1 MKRNDIMNKIA
12 LLITTSLIAGHAF
25 AAQTYIRNGNIYTH
39 EGQWVVEAGGF
50 GSSDLLKDQDKS
62 YGALLNFGYHGEDFN
77 ADLAG
82 INYRFFGQTGDI
94 LNLSTYLTGS
104 GLSYDQDSAKSVK
117 GMDKRNATVDLGV
130 NADIA
135 LGDGTVSTYFQH
147 DIFNEHKGYKTGVNY
162 FHIVELG
169 SVDFVPFAGVSYQN
183 SDYNNYYF
191 GVKDKEATA
200 QRKAYRAGGD
210 FSYNLGY
217 KLVYPINDRWEV
229 TQTST
234 YTRLGSDI
242 ANSPIVESAN
252 QWLVGATVAYHF

>member
-1 MKRNDIMNKIA
+1 MNKIA

-94 LNLSTYLTGS
+94 LNLNTYLTGS

-242 ANSPIVESAN
+242 AHSPIVESAN

>member
-1 MKRNDIMNKIA
+1 MNKIA

-162 FHIVELG
+162 FHIVEMG
-169 SVDFVPFAGVSYQN
+169 SIDFVPFAGVSYQN

-242 ANSPIVESAN
+242 AHSPIVESAN

>member
-1 MKRNDIMNKIA
+1 MNKIA

-242 ANSPIVESAN
+242 AHSPIVESAN

>member
-1 MKRNDIMNKIA
+1 MNKIA

-82 INYRFFGQTGDI
+82 INYRIFGQTGDI
-94 LNLSTYLTGS
+94 VNLSTYLTGS

-242 ANSPIVESAN
+242 AHSPIVESAN

>member
-1 MKRNDIMNKIA
+1 MNKIA

-234 YTRLGSDI
+234 YTRLGSNI

>member
-1 MKRNDIMNKIA
+1 MNKIA

-200 QRKAYRAGGD
+200 QRKAYHAGGD

-242 ANSPIVESAN
+242 AHSPIVESAN

>member
-1 MKRNDIMNKIA
+1 MNKIA

-183 SDYNNYYF
+183 SNYNNYYF

-242 ANSPIVESAN
+242 AHSPIVESAN

>member
-1 MKRNDIMNKIA
+1 MNKIA

-191 GVKDKEATA
+191 GVKDKETTA

-242 ANSPIVESAN
+242 AHSPIVESAN

>member
-1 MKRNDIMNKIA
+1 MNKIA

-217 KLVYPINDRWEV
+217 KLVYPFNDRWEV

>member
-1 MKRNDIMNKIA
+1 MNKIA

-82 INYRFFGQTGDI
+82 INYRFVGQTGDI

-242 ANSPIVESAN
+242 AHSPIVESAN

>member
-1 MKRNDIMNKIA
+1 MNKIA

-104 GLSYDQDSAKSVK
+104 GLSYNQDSAKSVK

-169 SVDFVPFAGVSYQN
+169 SVDFVPFAGISYQN

-242 ANSPIVESAN
+242 AHSPIVESAN

>member
-1 MKRNDIMNKIA
+1 MNKIA

-25 AAQTYIRNGNIYTH
+25 ATQTYIRNGNIYTH

-162 FHIVELG
+162 FHIVEMG

-242 ANSPIVESAN
+242 AHSPIVESAN

>member
-1 MKRNDIMNKIA
+1 MNKIA

-50 GSSDLLKDQDKS
+50 GSSDLLKDQDNS

-162 FHIVELG
+162 FHIVEMG
-169 SVDFVPFAGVSYQN
+169 SIDFVPFAGVSYQN

-242 ANSPIVESAN
+242 AHSPIVESAN

>member
-1 MKRNDIMNKIA
+1 MNKIA

-169 SVDFVPFAGVSYQN
+169 SVDFVPFAGISYQN

-191 GVKDKEATA
+191 GVKNKEATA

-242 ANSPIVESAN
+242 AHSPIVESAN

>member
-1 MKRNDIMNKIA
+1 MNKIA

>member
-1 MKRNDIMNKIA
+1 MNKIA

-169 SVDFVPFAGVSYQN
+169 SVDFVPFAGISYQN

-242 ANSPIVESAN
+242 AHSPIVESAN

>member
-1 MKRNDIMNKIA
+1 MNKIA

-147 DIFNEHKGYKTGVNY
+147 DIFNEHKGDKTGVNY

-169 SVDFVPFAGVSYQN
+169 SVDFVPFAGISYQN

-191 GVKDKEATA
+191 GVKDKETTA

-242 ANSPIVESAN
+242 AHSPIVESAN

>member
-1 MKRNDIMNKIA
+1 MKKIA
-12 LLITTSLIAGHAF
+12 LFITASLIAGNAL

-39 EGQWVVEAGGF
+39 EGQWAAEVGAF
-50 GSSDLLKDQDKS
+50 GSTDLLKDQDKS

-77 ADLAG
+77 ADLSG
-82 INYRFFGQTGDI
+82 LNYRFLGNTGDI
-94 LNLSTYLTGS
+94 VNLGTYLTGS
-104 GLSYDQDSAKSVK
+104 GVAYAQDSANSVK
-117 GMDKRNATVDLGV
+117 GMDKRKATVDLGL

-147 DIFNEHKGYKTGVNY
+147 DILNENKGYKTGVNY
-162 FHIVELG
+162 FHIIDLG
-169 SVDFVPFAGVSYQN
+169 VADLVPFAGISYQS

-200 QRKAYRAGGD
+200 QRKAYHAGGD

-217 KLVYPINDRWEV
+217 KLVYPINDRWEI
-229 TQTST
+229 TQTSA

-242 ANSPIVESAN
+242 AHSPIVDSAN

>member
-104 GLSYDQDSAKSVK
+104 GLSYNQDSAKSVK

-169 SVDFVPFAGVSYQN
+169 SVDFVPFAGISYQN

-242 ANSPIVESAN
+242 AHSPIVESAN

>member
-1 MKRNDIMNKIA
+1 MNKIA

-162 FHIVELG
+162 FHIVEMG
-169 SVDFVPFAGVSYQN
+169 SINFVPFAGVSYQN

-200 QRKAYRAGGD
+200 QRKAYRADGD

-242 ANSPIVESAN
+242 AHSPIVESAN

>member
-1 MKRNDIMNKIA
+1 MNKIA

-94 LNLSTYLTGS
+94 VNLSTYLTGS

-169 SVDFVPFAGVSYQN
+169 SVDFVPFAGISYQN

-242 ANSPIVESAN
+242 AHSPIVESAN

>member
-1 MKRNDIMNKIA
+1 MNKIA

-77 ADLAG
+77 ADVAG

-183 SDYNNYYF
+183 SNYNNYYF

-242 ANSPIVESAN
+242 AHSPIVESAN

>member
-1 MKRNDIMNKIA
+1 MNKIA

-82 INYRFFGQTGDI
+82 INYRFFGQTGDT

-162 FHIVELG
+162 FHIVEMG

-242 ANSPIVESAN
+242 AHSPIVESAN

>member
-1 MKRNDIMNKIA
+1 MNKIA

-135 LGDGTVSTYFQH
+135 LGDSTVSTYFQH

-169 SVDFVPFAGVSYQN
+169 SIDFVPFAGVSYQN

-242 ANSPIVESAN
+242 AHSPIVESAN

>member
-1 MKRNDIMNKIA
+1 MNKIA

-135 LGDGTVSTYFQH
+135 FGDGTVSTYFQH

-169 SVDFVPFAGVSYQN
+169 SVDFVPFAGISYQN

-242 ANSPIVESAN
+242 AHSPIVESAN

>member
-1 MKRNDIMNKIA
+1 MNKIA

-147 DIFNEHKGYKTGVNY
+147 DIFKEHKGYKTGVNY

>member
-1 MKRNDIMNKIA
+1 MNKIA

-162 FHIVELG
+162 FHIVEMG

-242 ANSPIVESAN
+242 AHSPIVESAN

>member
-1 MKRNDIMNKIA
+1 MNKIA
-12 LLITTSLIAGHAF
+12 LLITTSLIAGHTF

-242 ANSPIVESAN
+242 AHSPIVESAN

>member
-1 MKRNDIMNKIA
+1 MNKIA
-12 LLITTSLIAGHAF
+12 LLLTTSLIAGHAF

-169 SVDFVPFAGVSYQN
+169 SVDFVPFAGISYQN

-242 ANSPIVESAN
+242 AHSPIVESAN

>member
-1 MKRNDIMNKIA
+1 MNKIA

-50 GSSDLLKDQDKS
+50 SSSDLLKDQDKS
-62 YGALLNFGYHGEDFN
+62 YGVLLNFGYHGEDFN

-242 ANSPIVESAN
+242 AHSPIVESSN

>member
-1 MKRNDIMNKIA
+1 MNKIA

-77 ADLAG
+77 ADVAG

-242 ANSPIVESAN
+242 AHSPIVESAN